1 MSENG
6 GGGRAMAC
14 GGAMRCRPLNAS
26 RLASVAARRS
36 FFDRSVGEAD
46 MQRYIL
52 TSSPAK
58 AGDPVFQ
65 SARNRTAKPERTG
78 YPAFAGDD
86 ESASWARGGKQKN
99 AKPP

>member
-1 MSENG
+1 MISIG
-6 GGGRAMAC
+6 SPRSAMAC
-14 GGAMRCRPLNAS
+14 AAAMRCRPLNAS

-36 FFDRSVGEAD
+36 FFHRSVGEAA

-65 SARNRTAKPERTG
+65 SARNITAKPELTG
-78 YPAFAGDD
+78 YPPLAGYD
-86 ESASWARGGKQKN
+86 ERAIRARGGKQKT
-99 AKPP
+99 A